1 MIKQLWLQNSDSVTK
16 EVIWWEQV
24 IIPDLKNQLGGNS
37 LLSDVQAPEVRLP
50 NKREKCRGENM
61 LGEDKTSN
69 MRDRLLT
76 VIALYKTTSQNCFCQ
91 KCSSIFVG
99 FLRFLSSA
107 NSCKSQWI
115 FAAMSLSSYQIT
127 LILHSDF
134 SLRPSAIHKT
144 TVHRYLSS
152 VRQLTADYHIP
163 FSLLP
168 WPFQPECTRM
178 EIRIASW
185 SCLYRPVICHE

>member
-1 MIKQLWLQNSDSVTK
+1 MCLVWIWSVVKGLKLMIKQLWLQNSDSVTK
-16 EVIWWEQV
+16 EVIWWEKV

-37 LLSDVQAPEVRLP
+37 LLSDIQAPEVRLP
-50 NKREKCRGENM
+50 NKREKRRGENM

-91 KCSSIFVG
+91 KSSSIFVG

-107 NSCKSQWI
+107 NSYKSHWI
-115 FAAMSLSSYQIT
+115 FAAMSLSSYMIT

-134 SLRPSAIHKT
+134 SLRPSVIHKT
-144 TVHRYLSS
+144 TVHRYLPS
-152 VRQLTADYHIP
+152 VR
-163 FSLLP
+163 
-168 WPFQPECTRM
+168 
-178 EIRIASW
+178 
-185 SCLYRPVICHE
+185 